1 MPYDVQAALE
11 HSVQVKPDAEQGA
24 VVLRLGELRGV
35 TLPPWGSRAR
45 ERVLRW
51 WDRSDANWLWQG
63 ARAGLINKW
72 LATPYTVS
80 GPQTGAN
87 AASYYHDV
95 LRQAEFGDGWDVLW
109 SKTWRDFLR
118 HDGGAYVE
126 IIAPGYPDAPP
137 TGRISGL
144 AHLDSLR
151 CYPTGDPEFPAIYYN
166 RSGTKHKLHWT
177 RVLHFVDMPDGDE
190 FRPGYGEC
198 ALSRAIAIAEQQY
211 YMLRYVKGELDELPP
226 PGFASLTNMS
236 KEQFLEAVDEFQERR
251 SRDLPPVYGNLV
263 LLPGMARDI
272 VPKVDITTY
281 TRAPEKFDY
290 PLWVNL
296 QVNAMALVL
305 GIDKQEIWELGGGSL
320 GSGAQS
326 EVLHMKSQGKMYGH
340 MLSIATRNLNDVLP
354 ESCELVFE
362 RTDTYETRE
371 AGETANAWAD
381 FVGKVSDA
389 ITVDEKRQLLANT
402 VKQFREVV
410 VDDAGALVKLP
421 DSDVKPP
428 EADED
433 VNLDGDTTEDSGG
446 GGADDA
452 AYKTGFVDDAKA
464 KAFADTAKD
473 FEDTT
478 AAFRRDFIDLVQASQ
493 QGKLTRRRAGT
504 VLRAH
509 LNAKGRQAYEDG
521 LRSAGV
527 SDGMN
532 AADRAIFTRWLARQ
546 SAFVTR
552 FLDEVFKKGLTDKQ
566 LEARATA
573 WATVSLQEAYY
584 LGVQSGDANGM
595 YEFVGTDG
603 KESCHQCAVLKHQRH
618 RMSEWTAKKHRPGVD
633 WQSFDCKGMACQHF
647 LKKVRGS
654 AVGNWL
660 A

>member
-1 MPYDVQAALE
+1 MPYDVQAALDN
-11 HSVQVKPDAEQGA
+11 SVQVKPDAKQGA

-95 LRQAEFGDGWDVLW
+95 LRQAEFGDGWDVMW
-109 SKTWRDFLR
+109 SKVWRDFLR

-126 IIAPGYPDAPP
+126 IIAPGDPTQPP

-151 CYPTGDPEFPAIYYN
+151 CYPTGDPEFPVIYYN

-464 KAFADTAKD
+464 KAFADTAN
-473 FEDTT
+473 T
-478 AAFRRDFIDLVQASQ
+478 FRRDFVDLVSAAQDGAMN
-493 QGKLTRRRAGT
+493 RRRAGT
-504 VLRAH
+504 VLRAS
-509 LNAKGRQAYEDG
+509 LNRLGRQAFTDGQKDGGVEDG
-521 LRSAGV
+521 M
-527 SDGMN
+527 DD
-532 AADRAIFTRWLARQ
+532 ADRLAFARILAEQ
-546 SAFVTR
+546 SRYVTS
-552 FLDEVFKKGLTDKQ
+552 FLDTLRKQGLTDAQAVVHADMWVSKSLRDFYTAGLNSAARNGLFEWQ
-566 LEARATA
+566 LGFAEHCR
-573 WATVSLQEAYY
+573 
-584 LGVQSGDANGM
+584 
-595 YEFVGTDG
+595 
-603 KESCHQCAVLKHQRH
+603 SCLDMAGQRH
-618 RMSEWTAKKHRPGVD
+618 RMKDYYRKGIIPGSSRLICGGFACKCTLVRVTGKASGRWTK
-633 WQSFDCKGMACQHF
+633 QLST
-647 LKKVRGS
+647 L
-654 AVGNWL
+654 
-660 A
+660 